1 MRDFSSDHSALALN
15 TATLGHNVDG
25 AGVGW
30 SPEQVIEG
38 CSKRGYGGIVFWRR
52 ELGNNVAKLG
62 RLSREAGLEVVGL
75 CRSPFLTGPLTLG
88 DDQTIMDDFHQ
99 SIDDA
104 AELQTPV
111 LTIVT
116 GGPQQ
121 GTKGMMESQKVLID
135 RIARAV
141 PYAAERGVHLA
152 LEPLNPAMAGNRTC
166 LMTAADALNVADE
179 VASENV
185 GVAIDVCHVWWD
197 TTLADTLLGRAQ
209 GRILG
214 LHLCDWL
221 ADTSDI
227 MLDRGMMGDGVADI
241 KAIRSAVEGAGYK
254 GLCEVEIFSA
264 NNWWKRD
271 PNEVLD
277 IIIDRFRDCC

>member
-1 MRDFSSDHSALALN
+1 
-15 TATLGHNVDG
+15 
-25 AGVGW
+25 
-30 SPEQVIEG
+30 
-38 CSKRGYGGIVFWRR
+38 
-52 ELGNNVAKLG
+52 
-62 RLSREAGLEVVGL
+62 
-75 CRSPFLTGPLTLG
+75 
-88 DDQTIMDDFHQ
+88 
-99 SIDDA
+99 
-104 AELQTPV
+104 
-111 LTIVT
+111 
-116 GGPQQ
+116 
-121 GTKGMMESQKVLID
+121 
-135 RIARAV
+135 
-141 PYAAERGVHLA
+141 
-152 LEPLNPAMAGNRTC
+152 
-166 LMTAADALNVADE
+166 MTAADALNVADE